1 MDDRNVS
8 AVDKDIDAE
17 EPYKSG
23 FEKQAKDVTQETES
37 AETPGAQP
45 DKAEY
50 VKGHPVIRNGEHSC
64 HSCHSVD

>member
-1 MDDRNVS
+1 MDDTTVS
-8 AVDKDIDAE
+8 AVDKGIE
-17 EPYKSG
+17 PQEPYKSG

-50 VKGHPVIRNGEHSC
+50 VKGHPVIRNGRHSC
-64 HSCHSVD
+64 LQLRLQ